1 MLIMHAH
8 IHTHAHAHTL
18 THTRVRVRTHTRT
31 HTRTRTH
38 AHTHTHTNPH
48 LTHTFENV
56 GKPDAGTTAVV
67 QEVITILQDFNHQT
81 EVVRAA
87 KSLSK

>member
-1 MLIMHAH
+1 MHISNYNHAQICTH
-8 IHTHAHAHTL
+8 TCSHTH
-18 THTRVRVRTHTRT
+18 THTRT